1 MNYFS
6 ASKRIAV
13 RKKIILTIAI
23 GLSVFVKA
31 QVANI
36 FWKGNFNIPDLKV
49 MLLRFKTDTL
59 LLNYTDGSTLET
71 MSYKIHNDTLSLC
84 NLEGE
89 SECNYAGNAT
99 YKIAIKDKKL
109 TFSALTED
117 CSVRVAAWPSEGLEK
132 IEPAGGS

>member
-71 MSYKIHNDTLSLC
+71 MSYKINNDTLSLRKLNGQSDC
-84 NLEGE
+84 GY
-89 SECNYAGNAT
+89 SEAT
-99 YKIAIKDKKL
+99 YKIEIKDKKL
-109 TFSALTED
+109 TLSALGD
-117 CSVRVAAWPSEGLEK
+117 NCVVRVDAWPSEGLEK
-132 IEPAGGS
+132 IEPRSGS